1 MRTPSWGLVR
11 MSLYRAWI
19 KIDTL
24 GKKLTPILDRSNE
37 TLRQILFQFYFD
49 LLFNNFLLEN
59 EILVDIESP
68 KEPRK
73 KNYPDFSAW
82 E

>member
-11 MSLYRAWI
+11 MSLYRVWI

-24 GKKLTPILDRSNE
+24 GKKLSPILDRSDE
-37 TLRQILFQFYFD
+37 TLWQILFQFYFD
-49 LLFNNFLLEN
+49 LSFNNFLLES
-59 EILVDIESP
+59 ETLVDIESP

-73 KNYPDFSAW
+73 KLS
-82 E
+82 